1 MVTIGLH
8 RVRLATAVLAEV
20 KRNETAMSMLSSGLQ
35 RSPLMSTHS
44 ISQPTAE
51 ITELSAHVTLFHTA
65 LNISTVDA
73 LIPVLFSAL
82 LNSSSVIDALSA
94 GLNLSK
100 DAGRGHTSSNSL
112 DMLLCTSPS
121 A

>member
-1 MVTIGLH
+1 
-8 RVRLATAVLAEV
+8 
-20 KRNETAMSMLSSGLQ
+20 
-35 RSPLMSTHS
+35 
-44 ISQPTAE
+44 
-51 ITELSAHVTLFHTA
+51 VTLFHTA